1 MKPRVLVP
9 VLLLC
14 LLSLVLDASGQNFQ
28 RKVFSLDFSGVEAN
42 TAITNSIIV
51 PAGETWELV
60 QMYGTSRP
68 DFVEIKIQ
76 VDGQTVGSI
85 AGSGGGELIP
95 KAWGVGPTSL
105 FILSTKYSS
114 PIVVGPAT
122 LELVSSPEFGENT
135 EVQVMLIYRVVSET
149 GTNPTPSN
157 TVVIPSDAAGPV
169 EIILESSVDLV
180 NWTRAE
186 PGEYGASTEKRF
198 FRLRA
203 VAK

>member
-14 LLSLVLDASGQNFQ
+14 VFSLVLDASGQNFQ
-28 RKVFSLDFSGVEAN
+28 RKVFSLDFSGLEENA
-42 TAITNSIIV
+42 AITNSIIV
-51 PAGETWELV
+51 PEGEVWEIV
-60 QMYGTSRP
+60 QMYGTGGSH
-68 DFVEIKIQ
+68 FVQIQ
-76 VDGQTVGSI
+76 IDGQMVGSI
-85 AGSGGGELIP
+85 TGTGGGELIP
-95 KAWGVGPTSL
+95 KTWVGEL
-105 FILSTKYSS
+105 AAHFIFATKYSA
-114 PIVVGPAT
+114 PIVVGSAK
-122 LELVSSPEFGENT
+122 LELVSYPDFGENT
-135 EVQVMLIYRVVSET
+135 EFQVMLIYRVVSQS
-149 GTNPTPSN
+149 GTSPTPSN